1 MAEGLCRHL
10 RGDVI
15 DAYSAG
21 IETHGLN
28 PNAVKVMQEVGIDIS
43 GHHSKTASDLNERQ
57 FDYVIT
63 VCGHAN
69 ETCPYFPAVTRVIHK
84 GFDDPPALAATA
96 ADEETALGHYRRVR
110 DEIQAFILSLPE
122 SLADLPE

>member
-1 MAEGLCRHL
+1 MAEGLCRQL

-15 DAYSAG
+15 DAFSAG

-43 GHHSKTASDLNERQ
+43 GHHSKTASDLSDRQ

-69 ETCPYFPAVTRVIHK
+69 ETCPHFPAVTRVIHK

-96 ADEETALGHYRRVR
+96 PDEEAALGHYRRVR
-110 DEIQAFILSLPE
+110 DEIEQFVRSLPE
-122 SLADLPE
+122 SLAE